1 MVLYTE
7 EQLRKAWIEHLIS
20 MYLLET
26 ESGLDTGNYP
36 ELEEFRVMFEEEME
50 ANPELI

>member
-20 MYLLET
+20 MYLMET
-26 ESGLDTGNYP
+26 ESGLDIGNYP
-36 ELEEFRVMFEEEME
+36 ELEEFREIFEQEME
-50 ANPELI
+50 DNPELI